1 MTKAYLAS
9 LACCFAAGSFIGSI
23 VSLVPDNDWNR
34 GLVYAVIASVFLS
47 ASNMFSYAYGKQEA
61 NK

>member
-9 LACCFAAGSFIGSI
+9 LACGFVACFFIGSI
-23 VSLVPDNDWNR
+23 VSLAPDNDWNR
-34 GLVYAVIASVFLS
+34 GFVYAVIATVLISVG
-47 ASNMFSYAYGKQEA
+47 NTFSYVDGTQEA